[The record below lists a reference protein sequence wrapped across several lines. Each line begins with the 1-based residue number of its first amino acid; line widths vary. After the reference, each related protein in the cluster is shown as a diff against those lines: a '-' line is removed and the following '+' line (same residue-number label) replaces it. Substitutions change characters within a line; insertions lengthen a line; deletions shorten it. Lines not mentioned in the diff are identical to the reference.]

1 MIIRD
6 DEASGIVDRIF
17 GAIIACIF
25 SLITFF
31 LAPIFLLSKFW
42 AKAYIFKFM
51 GVSFGI
57 RRLSLMPFFIWIV
70 FISILAFGYGAY
82 SGTLRT
88 ITMLS
93 HLWGTSHDREMTQK
107 IWVIFIVG
115 FMISLFLMAYKW

>member
-31 LAPIFLLSKFW
+31 LAPILLLAKFW
-42 AKAYIFKFM
+42 AKASIFKFM
-51 GVSFGI
+51 GTSFMI
-57 RRLSLMPFFIWIV
+57 RKLFHMPFFVWILFV
-70 FISILAFGYGAY
+70 SVIALLYGAY

-93 HLWGTSHDREMTQK
+93 HIWGTSHDSDMTSK
-107 IWVIFIVG
+107 IWTFFIVG
-115 FMISLFLMAYKW
+115 FAISLFLMA